1 MKGLEIV
8 KAWNECKKTNF
19 SRGSEENPSG
29 LVRKID
35 GLISDFGEELVND
48 YFTELMLDENSSSDI
63 NNFVFY
69 HLVASY
75 KKKIA
80 DEKKE
85 KDFMRDSS
93 VVAVLGQELI
103 KLMGTELANQTE
115 QIIKQRLDAYV
126 SDKVITKV
134 VQVGD
139 LPATK
144 LDEATHDKF
153 ETILKF
159 VAMDEPV
166 MLVGNAGT
174 GKNVIASQ
182 VAKALGL
189 EFYFSNAITQEYK
202 LTGFVDAMGN
212 YQKTQFYDAF
222 TKGGVFL
229 LDEMDASI
237 PEALIILNCAIANRY
252 FDFPKIGRV
261 QAHKD
266 FRVIACA
273 NTYGTGA
280 STEYVG
286 RNQLDGASLNRF
298 ALVEVGYDP
307 RIEEYSAHGN
317 KDVLDFCREFRR
329 IAEENGTHCI
339 VSYREISRLSKMI
352 DGAHMDEV
360 SAIKS
365 CVVKG
370 LEKDTLRMIYN
381 SMRDIGY
388 KKFLKELIN
397 N

>member
-8 KAWNECKKTNF
+8 KAWNECKHTNF
-19 SRGSEENPSG
+19 SRGSEEKPSC
-29 LVRKID
+29 LVQRID
-35 GLISDFGEELVND
+35 GLVDDFGEDLVTD
-48 YFTELMLDENSSSDI
+48 YFTELMLNEEASSDI
-63 NNFVFY
+63 NGHSY
-69 HLVASY
+69 YYLVAAYS
-75 KKKIA
+75 KKK
-80 DEKKE
+80 KE
-85 KDFMRDSS
+85 ENAARDSS
-93 VVAVLGQELI
+93 VVGLLGQELV
-103 KLMGTELANQTE
+103 KLMGTELADKTE
-115 QIIKQRLDAYV
+115 RIIMERLDAYV
-126 SDKVITKV
+126 SDKVMTKV
-134 VQVGD
+134 VQIGD
-139 LPATK
+139 LPAVK
-144 LDEATHDKF
+144 IDGVTHSMFD
-153 ETILKF
+153 TILKF

-166 MLVGNAGT
+166 MLVGPAGT
-174 GKNVIASQ
+174 GKNVIAAQ
-182 VAKALGL
+182 VAKAMGL

-252 FDFPKIGRV
+252 FDFPKVGRV

-298 ALVEVGYDP
+298 ALVEVDYDP

-317 KDVLDFCREFRR
+317 RDVLDFCREFRR
-329 IAEENGTHCI
+329 ISEENGTHCI
-339 VSYREISRLSKMI
+339 VSYRNIGMLEKMI

-360 SAIKS
+360 SAIRS
-365 CVVKG
+365 CVAKG

-381 SMRDIGY
+381 SMKEISY